1 MMYKK
6 LTKNG
11 KQWVKAASQDMNHR
25 ISTLSRLSKK
35 TKKRKRSKKGGN
47 KIPKKY
53 TARLSK
59 KDKAKQKKS
68 IKRAISSYKK
78 GKYIDRPKLKSYKP
92 KKSSWV
98 KKFEKKYGEDIK
110 TYKEI
115 EKATGIPVKALKSVV
130 KKGKGAYYSS
140 GSRPNQTAESWGK
153 ARMYSY
159 IMGGPT
165 RKYDQHITD
174 KYKVK
179 LP

>member
-1 MMYKK
+1 MLTTEGKK
-6 LTKNG
+6 
-11 KQWVKAASQDMNHR
+11 WIKAASKDMKKR
-25 ISTLSRLSKK
+25 IKNNDKTKRTKRMKK
-35 TKKRKRSKKGGN
+35 TKKKKKKKKN
-47 KIPKKY
+47 LPKHY

-59 KDKAKQKKS
+59 KDKKKQIKS
-68 IKRAISSYKK
+68 IQRSSKAYQK
-78 GKYIDRPKLKSYKP
+78 GKYINRPKLKSYKH

-98 KKFEKKYGEDIK
+98 TKFEKKYGKDVK

-115 EKATGIPVKALKSVV
+115 EKATGIPSKALQKVV

-140 GSRPNQTAESWGK
+140 GSRPNQTATSWGK

-165 RKYDQHITD
+165 RRIDQHITD

-179 LP
+179 FKK